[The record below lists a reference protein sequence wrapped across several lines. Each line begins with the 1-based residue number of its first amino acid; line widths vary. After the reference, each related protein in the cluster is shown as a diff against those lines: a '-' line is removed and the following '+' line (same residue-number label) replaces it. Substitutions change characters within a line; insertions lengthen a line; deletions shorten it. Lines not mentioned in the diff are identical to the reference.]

1 MRTIKLTDIINR
13 LASKYYLEGFNSEE
27 GALHQAHMC
36 ADTILEHGCSDC
48 CGFENC
54 MICGEDW
61 ILNPYKVIKNEK
73 GGYSIIIKEVI
84 T

>member
-1 MRTIKLTDIINR
+1 
-13 LASKYYLEGFNSEE
+13 
-27 GALHQAHMC
+27 MC

-73 GGYSIIIKEVI
+73 GGYSIKIKEVI